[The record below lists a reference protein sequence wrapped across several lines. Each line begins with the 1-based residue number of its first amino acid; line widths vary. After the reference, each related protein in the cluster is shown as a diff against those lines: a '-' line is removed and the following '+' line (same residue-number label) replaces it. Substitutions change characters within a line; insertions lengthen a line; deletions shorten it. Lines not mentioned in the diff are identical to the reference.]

1 MAHHSRISAAFLG
14 LVKIF
19 YSCVKTQPDQQIDL
33 HQKIHKAGLHCPP
46 NREMWLTV
54 ACAGRCSRQR
64 CTESKVVNDQ
74 HLAAL
79 ERCNHPVVVNALNAI
94 YKSQLHQYTVC
105 PIVADLAV
113 DQVVMLGWK
122 AIFTLLVVA
131 LMFVVLALNKFNDSL
146 VIFLSFIL

>member
-1 MAHHSRISAAFLG
+1 M
-14 LVKIF
+14 
-19 YSCVKTQPDQQIDL
+19 
-33 HQKIHKAGLHCPP
+33 
-46 NREMWLTV
+46 
-54 ACAGRCSRQR
+54 
-64 CTESKVVNDQ
+64 NDQ

-131 LMFVVLALNKFNDSL
+131 LMFVVRALNKFNDSL